1 MATFYLFFKT
11 RIKKW
16 ELKLKK
22 KYTNQLDKKMKEIQ
36 RNKQQ
41 QQLTN
46 EMLQWTN
53 IFKFIKQQ
61 QILLIFL

>member
-1 MATFYLFFKT
+1 MGIK
-11 RIKKW
+11 IKK
-16 ELKLKK
+16 KK

-46 EMLQWTN
+46 EMLQ
-53 IFKFIKQQ
+53 
-61 QILLIFL
+61 